1 MRVAVFLLLV
11 PVAALLSTVWLPFVN
26 TPHVWLGMPSIL
38 TWSVGWVVALTPALG
53 YVEYQRGRVERRRE
67 HLRNGGGR

>member
-11 PVAALLSTVWLPFVN
+11 PVAALLSTAWLPFVN
-26 TPHVWLGMPSIL
+26 APHVWLGMPSIL

-53 YVEYQRGRVERRRE
+53 YVEYQRARVEGRSE